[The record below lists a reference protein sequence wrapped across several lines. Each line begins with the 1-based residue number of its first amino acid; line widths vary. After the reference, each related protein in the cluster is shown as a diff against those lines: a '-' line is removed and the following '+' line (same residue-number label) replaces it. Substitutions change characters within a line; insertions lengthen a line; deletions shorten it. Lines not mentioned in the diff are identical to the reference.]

1 MVIPTTELMLTSMEI
16 IIFRDKFTPLSE
28 EEDNIMTLL
37 YIVMAIGMVGLYV
50 ELGKGHEA

>member
-1 MVIPTTELMLTSMEI
+1 MKNSKALFFY
-16 IIFRDKFTPLSE
+16 FRDKITPLDE

-37 YIVMAIGMVGLYV
+37 YVAMAIGMVGLYV